1 MSSVAPLPYT
11 PLVRVR
17 QLHPWDLTP
26 GEAIALQMRLAPQV
40 VLQGAPTR
48 VRSVAAADVA
58 FVDRPRSRQPGL
70 ARAAV
75 VLLSYPELVVVEQRV
90 AETPVAF
97 PYVPGLLSFREIP
110 ALVQAFE
117 SLDASP
123 DLLLVDGQ
131 GYAHPRRFGLAC
143 HLGLLLDIPTIGCA
157 KSRLCGHHE
166 PLPAA
171 LGSSVPLMDGDDLI
185 GTVLRTRD
193 GVAPVYVSPGHRIG
207 LEAAAEWVLHLCRG
221 HRIPEPLRLADRASK
236 A

>member
-1 MSSVAPLPYT
+1 M
-11 PLVRVR
+11 RVR

-26 GEAIALQMRLAPQV
+26 GEAIALQSRLASQV

-58 FVDRPRSRQPGL
+58 FVDWPHRRQPGL

-90 AETPVAF
+90 VQAPVAF

-143 HLGLLLDIPTIGCA
+143 HLGLLLGVPTIGCA
-157 KSRLCGHHE
+157 KSRLCGSHE
-166 PLPAA
+166 PLPEAA
-171 LGSSVPLMDGDDLI
+171 GSSVPLVDGDDVI
-185 GTVLRTRD
+185 GVVLRTRD

-207 LEAAAEWVLHLCRG
+207 LEAAAQWVLRLCRG
-221 HRIPEPLRLADRASK
+221 YRIPEPLRLADRASK